1 VRRLSILF
9 ILFLAA
15 TFLAAP
21 ALALDTKLS
30 GFYRARGIVDNFV
43 ASNNFIGTLTDDA
56 EDESLVDQRLRLKLD
71 AMVNDYLS
79 FTYYAE
85 VDFQWGD
92 NQYANARNDG
102 GALGGDTVNLESK
115 HVYIDVKV
123 PDTNVS
129 ARLGLQGLDDHW
141 DWTFV
146 TADMAGA
153 KFNLQYDAASIT
165 AGWFKLLEG
174 DFDKSDD
181 ITLWALQVETA
192 ASPNL
197 KGGVDYYYY
206 QNQGATTNEADP
218 TLKNQQYGSFF
229 GTADIEAVLAFN
241 KGSDSWTGQREDMDL
256 HYIGLHGEYRMRD
269 VVLKGWALGNFGTVD
284 NIMNDTA
291 TPGLTDD
298 IDVEGWGGTV
308 QANTNVCGVTAGLRG
323 LFFSGDDDLTDGDAG
338 FFVNPLATETF
349 AFATDGF
356 MIFFPDVYW
365 TSIGQYGFAMVDAAW
380 AGYGL
385 WGGTLNASY
394 TPAGMDKFNI
404 KGGVAYVAS
413 LEDKLAT
420 GDPRSDRNGT
430 SLGTE
435 AFLRASYEVSENL
448 VLSANG
454 AYAWLGDFYDDQG
467 GGTAVNDPAEADP
480 DNPYEVYLMADLHF

>member
-1 VRRLSILF
+1 MRRLSILF
-9 ILFLAA
+9 ILFLAG

-43 ASNNFIGTLTDDA
+43 ASDNFIGTLSDDA
-56 EDESLVDQRLRLKLD
+56 EDESLVDQRLRLKFD

-92 NQYANARNDG
+92 NSYANARNDG

-123 PDTNVS
+123 PETNVS

-153 KFNLQYDAASIT
+153 KFNLQYDAATIT

-174 DFDKSDD
+174 DFNDADD
-181 ITLWALQVETA
+181 VNLWALQVETSV
-192 ASPNL
+192 SPNL

-206 QNQGATTNEADP
+206 QNSGNTG
-218 TLKNQQYGSFF
+218 YGTYFS
-229 GTADIEAVLAFN
+229 TADMADIQGDA
-241 KGSDSWTGQREDMDL
+241 SWSSNREDMDL
-256 HYIGLHGEYRMRD
+256 HYLGLHGEYRMRE

-284 NIMNDTA
+284 NIMNDT
-291 TPGLTDD
+291 TTGLTDN

-308 QANTNVCGVTAGLRG
+308 QATTNLGGVTAGLRG

-349 AFATDGF
+349 SFATDGF

-365 TSIGQYGFAMVDAAW
+365 TSVGQYGFAMVDAAW

-394 TPAGMDKFNI
+394 TPAGLDKVNI
-404 KGGVAYVAS
+404 KGGIAYVAS

-435 AFLRASYEVSENL
+435 AFLRASYTVGENL

-467 GGTAVNDPAEADP
+467 GGTAANDPSAADP
-480 DNPYEVYLMADLHF
+480 DNPYEVYVMADLHF